1 MYKTVCNNLYAT
13 NITQK
18 KFYPLNTAQAASYW
32 SSKALFDLKDSLLCI
47 DHYNNVFM

>member
-18 KFYPLNTAQAASYW
+18 KVYPLNTALAASYW